1 MTYSLFLLNK
11 NELVNIEK
19 IEFDRDI
26 AIKQVDSLIRVKL
39 T

>member
-1 MTYSLFLLNK
+1 MIYSHFLLNK

-19 IEFDRDI
+19 IEVDWDT

-39 T
+39 I